1 MKLDIA
7 LITFFASNVLAIPT
21 TLRARQDDTP
31 YYEPCI
37 NLVALCCSS
46 EAPDGA
52 LAFDCSPLSSEVN
65 SAADFESACAADSKI
80 DLCCGRTAG
89 TVGILCG
96 GPTST

>member
-7 LITFFASNVLAIPT
+7 LVTLFAGVALAIPT
-21 TLRARQDDTP
+21 TVDVRQTP

-46 EAPDGA
+46 ESLDGA
-52 LAFDCSPLSSEVN
+52 FAYDCSPLSSEVN
-65 SAADFESACAADSKI
+65 SAADFQSVCAADNKQ

-89 TVGILCG
+89 SLGFLCG

>member
-7 LITFFASNVLAIPT
+7 LATFSVGTVLAIPT
-21 TLRARQDDTP
+21 TLQARQGDTP

-46 EAPDGA
+46 ETPDGA

-65 SAADFESACAADSKI
+65 SAADFESACSVDNKI